1 MACQKGCSL
10 QPPINPP
17 APPHR
22 VQVLSRLIAESNRVQ
37 RAIDALD
44 RQAQAAG
51 FPVSLQSPVK
61 IRLRAERERRTIW
74 ARIAAAAG
82 PTEVAEVSP

>member
-1 MACQKGCSL
+1 MAHPKGCNA
-10 QPPINPP
+10 QPPNHQQP
-17 APPHR
+17 PPHR

-51 FPVSLQSPVK
+51 VPVTCQGPERV
-61 IRLRAERERRTIW
+61 RVRAERLRREAW

>member
-1 MACQKGCSL
+1 MACQKGCNA
-10 QPPINPP
+10 QPPNHQP

-22 VQVLSRLIAESNRVQ
+22 VQVLSRLIAESNRLQ
-37 RAIDALD
+37 RSIDALD

-51 FPVSLQSPVK
+51 FPVTCQGPERV
-61 IRLRAERERRTIW
+61 RVRAERLRREAW

-82 PTEVAEVSP
+82 ATEVAEVGP

>member
-51 FPVSLQSPVK
+51 FPVTCQGPERV
-61 IRLRAERERRTIW
+61 RVRAERLRREAW
-74 ARIAAAAG
+74 ARIAAAA
-82 PTEVAEVSP
+82 EVGQ